1 MKKLHAIYGLMMAA
15 IVALSGCQPKEQVEV
30 LVYPDTFSVTASL
43 DGTKTTNGGLSTL
56 WAENDAI
63 NVFFTQDN
71 TFQSAG
77 KLTLSDGA
85 DTKKGVFTAE
95 SSPAVGTGEHD
106 WYAVYPYNDK
116 RTSPASYTKEDG
128 YVYVGDTRGLTQ
140 SVYNVLD
147 VVCGSACPMYAVAKN
162 VTGTNP
168 AFTMKQ
174 LASVIEFKVVN
185 KTGAPLKVSSVTL
198 DESESGEAVVGSFF
212 MDFTGEAPVYTKSD
226 DSSYWSSLA
235 VTRIA
240 NPGELAVDEAAFVY
254 MPIKP
259 YTHVDTQDFKV
270 IVEGEQGGKEGKAV
284 LTLRPAAEKCTFAAG
299 KIKTVTLNVETF
311 EVDPDPAFVFNT
323 EEAITALG
331 QLVPGADNDGATS
344 LDGVTLT
351 STDGIQLSFS
361 KGSASTVPRL
371 WKTSTAYE
379 LRFYKGNT
387 LSFAAPAGYSI
398 VRIAFDGAKADKTA
412 TSYPEGYFAG
422 EWTGKSSTVL
432 LYPGEPFNVDKIFVV
447 LESGDAPL
455 EPWLTVR
462 STSLNIGAAAST
474 TTVAVSSDDAG
485 WTVSTTASWFTVEK
499 DGDTVKISAEAN
511 DSDKE
516 RSELFVVKHATSS
529 LLEVNVTVT
538 QEAGEAPGPGPEPEP
553 SFVFNTAQG
562 LAALGLSAPT
572 AGNDGA
578 VNLDAQSIISSDGIQ
593 LSFVKGAASN
603 EPRLWMAADE
613 SMDLRFYNKNEL
625 IFKAPEGKSIVSIV
639 FAGGKIGAATSKP
652 EESYTAGKWEGKS
665 STVVLYP
672 SEAFYVDTITVGL
685 EDGETLLESW
695 LTVTGTTSFEAN
707 ESTATL
713 LVSSDNIG
721 WALNTTGVESWLELV
736 KEGSVIKLR
745 VAKNTDAARKTS
757 FVVNHATDSTK
768 DQIIEVSQAS
778 GEVITEVVTATVAE
792 FLASGVVESIATAQP
807 YQLTG
812 LITEVKDAE
821 YGNLT
826 LKDDTGSVLVYG
838 LTATEQGI
846 KQNTNGTFAGKN
858 DKSFASLGLKAGDTV
873 TLIGYHIIYG
883 TDTHEVIGAYHV
895 SHVAGD
901 VLTTLEFPATSN
913 LVVGNTKSIKAKVTP
928 EEAVVAYTS
937 SDTGVVTV
945 DAEGNITGVAAGKA
959 TITASVAAV
968 PGSYTAAEK
977 TCEVTVTAEA
987 ATTVTDV
994 LDRALTGVTAT
1005 NSYSDWSGKTSNSD
1019 AVYAGNSCGDKESIQ
1034 LRSKNSNSGVITT
1047 KTGGKARK
1055 VVVTWNSGTSSGRT
1069 LDVYGKDSAYSAAT
1083 DLYNANNQ
1091 GTKLGSIVMGTSTEL
1106 EISGDYTYIGFRSK
1120 DGAMYLTKVE
1130 ITWEQ

>member
-1 MKKLHAIYGLMMAA
+1 MKKLHAISGLMMAA

-331 QLVPGADNDGATS
+331 QVVPGADNDGATS

-371 WKTSTAYE
+371 WKTSTAYD

-412 TSYPEGYFAG
+412 TSNPEGYSAG

-432 LYPGEPFNVDKIFVV
+432 LYPGETFNVDKIFVV
-447 LESGDAPL
+447 LESGENPL
-455 EPWLTVR
+455 EPWLTVNP
-462 STSLNIGAAAST
+462 TSVSVKAAAST
-474 TTVAVSSDDAG
+474 STVAVSSDDAA

-499 DGDTVKISAEAN
+499 DGNSVKISVEAN

-538 QEAGEAPGPGPEPEP
+538 QEAGEAPATIANALAGEAETSYRIASATIVSQVKGNL
-553 SFVFNTAQG
+553 FV
-562 LAALGLSAPT
+562 
-572 AGNDGA
+572 
-578 VNLDAQSIISSDGIQ
+578 SDGTGVI
-593 LSFVKGAASN
+593 LV
-603 EPRLWMAADE
+603 
-613 SMDLRFYNKNEL
+613 YNKNNTLEKGQK
-625 IFKAPEGKSIVSIV
+625 ISISGKTKAYNGLREFENPTITVLDGTESVSLTPEAWTDEQM
-639 FAGGKIGAATSKP
+639 AGAYGQGNEKVAYV
-652 EESYTAGKWEGKS
+652 SYTATLS
-665 STVVLYP
+665 SANNGIIP
-672 SEAFYVDTITVGL
+672 GSEAILYMSKADGVSTTQDKTYILTGFVYGWTDYKKDGVTTKEVCMYVEKAVNAESGTPDPYLTLNGSNNATVSFDAVPAANQ
-685 EDGETLLESW
+685 EVKVASDNDEW
-695 LTVTGTTSFEAN
+695 TVTGAPDWVTVREDKENSKIIIA
-707 ESTATL
+707 
-713 LVSSDNIG
+713 VSE
-721 WALNTTGVESWLELV
+721 NTGDKRQAELSVNHSNGELV
-736 KEGSVIKLR
+736 RTLTVIQAAKPSGETGSNTCTLSNADIVAAGDGADGYKSWKVTNSEGMIFNAYAIKKAHSNKTSDYHYLQIKKYTTNQPYFIQIPELGTKIISIKMT
-745 VAKNTDAARKTS
+745 VSNTQKPMDGGSNSSSLFFSASNTTDAAGDG
-757 FVVNHATDSTK
+757 VVS
-768 DQIIEVSQAS
+768 AS
-778 GEVITEVVTATVAE
+778 G
-792 FLASGVVESIATAQP
+792 AS
-807 YQLTG
+807 
-812 LITEVKDAE
+812 
-821 YGNLT
+821 
-826 LKDDTGSVLVYG
+826 
-838 LTATEQGI
+838 
-846 KQNTNGTFAGKN
+846 
-858 DKSFASLGLKAGDTV
+858 TV
-873 TLIGYHIIYG
+873 TIDASSLNLNTGY
-883 TDTHEVIGAYHV
+883 
-895 SHVAGD
+895 
-901 VLTTLEFPATSN
+901 
-913 LVVGNTKSIKAKVTP
+913 
-928 EEAVVAYTS
+928 
-937 SDTGVVTV
+937 
-945 DAEGNITGVAAGKA
+945 
-959 TITASVAAV
+959 ITASGAV
-968 PGSYTAAEK
+968 RIW
-977 TCEVTVTAEA
+977 
-987 ATTVTDV
+987 D
-994 LDRALTGVTAT
+994 
-1005 NSYSDWSGKTSNSD
+1005 
-1019 AVYAGNSCGDKESIQ
+1019 I
-1034 LRSKNSNSGVITT
+1034 
-1047 KTGGKARK
+1047 
-1055 VVVTWNSGTSSGRT
+1055 
-1069 LDVYGKDSAYSAAT
+1069 
-1083 DLYNANNQ
+1083 
-1091 GTKLGSIVMGTSTEL
+1091 
-1106 EISGDYTYIGFRSK
+1106 EISYN
-1120 DGAMYLTKVE
+1120 
-1130 ITWEQ
+1130 